1 MQISC
6 ACEDTVGFE
15 VPVNDVLGM
24 QVAVE
29 GVSRMAFFNQAQPH
43 TQTHARMHTH
53 THAYTPTHAHTCIH
67 TYPRRHTHASMHTH
81 THAHTSTHTHPLY
94 SLHSLCALPCNVY
107 QPKHVK
113 LRVIDMEVAVEAVP
127 HAPLRHNGEGLTSP
141 SHKEEDVA
149 MASLPVGQKW

>member
-1 MQISC
+1 
-6 ACEDTVGFE
+6 
-15 VPVNDVLGM
+15 
-24 QVAVE
+24 
-29 GVSRMAFFNQAQPH
+29 MAFFNQAQPH

-81 THAHTSTHTHPLY
+81 MHTHQPTPTHTLY

-149 MASLPVGQKW
+149 MASLPVGQRW